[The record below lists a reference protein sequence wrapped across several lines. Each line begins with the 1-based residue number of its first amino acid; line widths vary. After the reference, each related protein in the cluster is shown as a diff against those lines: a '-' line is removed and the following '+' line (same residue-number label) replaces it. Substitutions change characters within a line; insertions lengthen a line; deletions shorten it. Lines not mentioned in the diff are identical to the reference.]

1 MIFHFKKGVPV
12 LFALLVLTS
21 GSVFATDKEASEL
34 YAEGRKLYLAG
45 EYYDAAKK
53 FDDSFLMAKS
63 RNIRANSLLAKIAA
77 YRMCELPYREFQAIE
92 QLLDKYVEFGNY
104 KELVGRQFEIG
115 QMFTNG
121 VREPAFWALRAIP
134 WLKDVDRTEEVLS
147 KALKR
152 SPYAPGAPGAL
163 LQLAYWY
170 EMEGRTQESLE
181 TLRTLLKN
189 HPQAKE
195 CKFALL
201 ALGNGLFELA
211 KRGGDGDGNYIAE
224 ALLCFREF
232 ERRYPGA
239 TELDFAKRKIAASRD
254 IQAENLVEMANYYR
268 KNGRSEVA
276 SRYLARVMQ
285 NYPDSESAPGAEKE
299 LLKLDPTYLP
309 GSFPARSDQRLPAL
323 KIHKLP
329 EQAEGELL
337 SPLKNKNHFLLPVP
351 DLKGELNSKG
361 AK

>member
-1 MIFHFKKGVPV
+1 VIFHFKKGVPV

-121 VREPAFWALRAIP
+121 VREPSFWALRAIP

-189 HPQAKE
+189 HPP
-195 CKFALL
+195 
-201 ALGNGLFELA
+201 G
-211 KRGGDGDGNYIAE
+211 IA
-224 ALLCFREF
+224 
-232 ERRYPGA
+232 
-239 TELDFAKRKIAASRD
+239 
-254 IQAENLVEMANYYR
+254 
-268 KNGRSEVA
+268 GR
-276 SRYLARVMQ
+276 
-285 NYPDSESAPGAEKE
+285 
-299 LLKLDPTYLP
+299 
-309 GSFPARSDQRLPAL
+309 F
-323 KIHKLP
+323 
-329 EQAEGELL
+329 
-337 SPLKNKNHFLLPVP
+337 
-351 DLKGELNSKG
+351 
-361 AK
+361 